1 MVNSPIDEI
10 KNRLDIVEVVQKYIK
25 LKKAGVN
32 YTALC
37 PFHSEKTPSFFVS
50 PTRQIWHCFG
60 CSKGGDIFGFVK
72 EIEGVEFGDALRIL
86 ADRAGVELKK
96 QDPKLKTERQRLY
109 EICELTAKFFEKQ
122 LKDSQAGIRAKKYL
136 LGRGAKEESIKKWR
150 LGYAPD
156 TWQGLG
162 DFLVGKG
169 YKKEE
174 IINAG
179 LIIRKQGVSSA
190 QGALRAYDRFRS
202 RIMFPIFD
210 FNGQVIGFTGRIFEQ
225 EKKQQVEK
233 TGKYINTPSTLLYNK
248 SQIIYGLDKAKVAIR
263 KKDCCLLVEGQMDV
277 IMLTQAG
284 FDNVVAVSGTALTDF
299 QLKILKRYSSNL
311 LFAFDM
317 DEGGDVATK
326 QSINSALNY
335 DFNIKVVVM
344 PKDKD
349 PADII
354 SQNPKTFEKLIK
366 SAHSIMEFYFKTC
379 FARFDKKTPLG
390 RKEITKTLLPIIKRI
405 SNKIEQSYWIQELG
419 KRLEV
424 KEESIDEELKK
435 VKIGDSEKI
444 EDKKIVSVPKTRK
457 EMIEEKIIGLS
468 LKFPDYLAIIDKDS
482 LKYFS
487 DSGKKIL
494 VTLKKKCLKNKEISE
509 KIIKKFFT
517 AEENDFLNYLLLK
530 IETEQEKIV
539 PSKEIKICLKEL
551 SCLGIKTELNELS
564 QQIKRAEQEKK
575 FSKVNSLT
583 KEFIKLSQKLINL

>member
-1 MVNSPIDEI
+1 
-10 KNRLDIVEVVQKYIK
+10 
-25 LKKAGVN
+25 
-32 YTALC
+32 
-37 PFHSEKTPSFFVS
+37 FFVS

-179 LIIRKQGVSSA
+179 LIIRKQGVSAS

-405 SNKIEQSYWIQELG
+405 SNKIEQSHWTQELG
-419 KRLEV
+419 KRLGV

-457 EMIEEKIIGLS
+457 
-468 LKFPDYLAIIDKDS
+468 
-482 LKYFS
+482 
-487 DSGKKIL
+487 
-494 VTLKKKCLKNKEISE
+494 
-509 KIIKKFFT
+509 
-517 AEENDFLNYLLLK
+517 
-530 IETEQEKIV
+530 
-539 PSKEIKICLKEL
+539 
-551 SCLGIKTELNELS
+551 
-564 QQIKRAEQEKK
+564 
-575 FSKVNSLT
+575 
-583 KEFIKLSQKLINL
+583 